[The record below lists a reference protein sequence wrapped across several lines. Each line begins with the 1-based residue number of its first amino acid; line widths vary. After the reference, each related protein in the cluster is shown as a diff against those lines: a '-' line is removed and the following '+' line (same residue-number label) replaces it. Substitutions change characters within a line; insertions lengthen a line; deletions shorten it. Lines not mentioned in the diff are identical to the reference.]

1 MKMAKIKNAIFW
13 YVTPE
18 NGAGFFFLALL
29 ISMSTELFTN
39 GIAQK
44 IFYFTGYISV
54 VFILYGLVKN
64 RQQLSQLT
72 PALPFVAALFIIG
85 LVRYIWFL
93 YAKIDTSQFSE
104 FDLNNLRNYDLGGK
118 RFILSAFI
126 VSAAIILSKYMTKEI
141 VVLGRTIV
149 FVGLVIALFFGL
161 HEFYYVTHERIKLTA
176 DAASS
181 SSYMIL
187 FMYTTYLTLS
197 KSTVRSKW
205 FFIDILAAAITFVL
219 LMLCDTRVSILAFI
233 GVTILYCLYNK
244 NIRIYARSKFFIAGF
259 IGLIVIVVSLTGSRW
274 IEGIH
279 NIQNYKTDSSTSIG
293 ARVAIWDSGL
303 TYSEQ
308 RYFFSTPLE
317 RTTYA
322 QGFIKE
328 NHPGNTEGYN
338 NVKYNMHNDFL
349 ETLTLQG
356 IAGVLSLVFIYI
368 AFAIVAIRQRIMIS
382 ALLPLFALFVCGLTD
397 SVLINSQTVMLFL
410 ISVITSA
417 LLPTLDR

>member
-1 MKMAKIKNAIFW
+1 MTKIKNTIFR
-13 YVTPE
+13 YATPE
-18 NGAGFFFLALL
+18 NCVGVFFLSLL
-29 ISMSTELFTN
+29 ISLSIELFTN

-44 IFYFTGYISV
+44 IFYFAGYISV
-54 VFILYGLVKN
+54 LFILYGLVKN
-64 RQQLSQLT
+64 RQQLSQLA
-72 PALPFVAALFIIG
+72 PALPFVMALFIVG

-93 YAKIDTSQFSE
+93 YAKTDTSQFSE

-126 VSAAIILSKYMTKEI
+126 VSSAIILSKYMTKEI
-141 VVLGRTIV
+141 VVLGRTII

-181 SSYMIL
+181 SSYMVL
-187 FMYTTYLTLS
+187 FIYTTYLTLS

-244 NIRIYARSKFFIAGF
+244 NIRTYARNKFFITSF
-259 IGLIVIVVSLTGSRW
+259 VGLIVIAVSLTGTRW
-274 IEGIH
+274 MEGIH

-308 RYFFSTPLE
+308 HYFFSTPLE

-322 QGFIKE
+322 QAFIKE

-356 IAGVLSLVFIYI
+356 IIGALSLAFIYI
-368 AFAIVAIRQRIMIS
+368 TFAIVAIRQRMLTS
-382 ALLPLFALFVCGLTD
+382 ALLPLFVLFVCGLTD

-410 ISVITSA
+410 ISIVISA
-417 LLPTLDR
+417 LLPTPEK

>member
-1 MKMAKIKNAIFW
+1 MAKIKNTTFR

-18 NGAGFFFLALL
+18 NAVGFFFLALL
-29 ISMSTELFTN
+29 VSMSTELFTN
-39 GIAQK
+39 GISQK
-44 IFYFTGYISV
+44 LFYFTGYICV
-54 VFILYGLVKN
+54 IFVLYGFVKN
-64 RQQLSQLT
+64 RQQLSQLA
-72 PALPFVAALFIIG
+72 PVLPFVVALFIIG

-93 YAKIDTSQFSE
+93 YAKTDTSQFSE

-118 RFILSAFI
+118 RFILSVFI
-126 VSAAIILSKYMTKEI
+126 LSTAIIVSKYMTRKI
-141 VVLGRTIV
+141 VVLGRTII
-149 FVGLVIALFFGL
+149 FVGLVIALLFGL

-197 KSTVRSKW
+197 KSPLRSKW
-205 FFIDILAAAITFVL
+205 FLVDIFAAVITFAL

-244 NIRIYARSKFFIAGF
+244 NIQSYARNKFFIAGF
-259 IGLIVIVVSLTGSRW
+259 AGLIAVVISLTGSRW
-274 IEGIH
+274 VEGIH
-279 NIQNYKTDSSTSIG
+279 NIQNYKTDSSTSLG

-303 TYSEQ
+303 AYSDQ
-308 RYFFSTPLE
+308 HYFFSTPLE

-322 QGFIKE
+322 QAFIKE

-356 IAGVLSLVFIYI
+356 IMGALSLAFIYLS
-368 AFAIVAIRQRIMIS
+368 FAIVVIRQRIMTS
-382 ALLPLFALFVCGLTD
+382 ALLPLFVLFICGLTD
-397 SVLINSQTVMLFL
+397 SVLINPQTAMLFL
-410 ISVITSA
+410 ISVVISA
-417 LLPTLDR
+417 SLPTSYK